1 MNAGRPT
8 TTKVHWWWIGGALAL
23 TSLVVTWAAVSGAV
37 PIPPS
42 EVLKT
47 VWSKVPFVGGDS
59 SVDARTEAIV
69 WQIRM
74 PRIVLGLLV
83 GSMLSVAGAAYQG
96 VFRNPLADPYLL
108 GAGAGAGLGATI
120 AIVYL
125 PDIGWW
131 VFDPL
136 PLAAFVGAVAGVGLA
151 YMLGYTVR
159 SGRTS
164 VTLILAGVAVAAFLT
179 AVQTFIQ
186 QRESETLREVYGWI
200 LGSLNTAGWSEV
212 RLVGPYVVVCAGAIF
227 IYRRLLNVLAVGDTE
242 AASLGVNPQRS
253 SPHHLFVPGDRSSL
267 IHPRRGVPCLC
278 RCDCT
283 HGASPGGDSDWG
295 GDRPHRCPV
304 LCGRSEEKQGDR
316 DMTSINVADVRVA
329 LGGVRIL
336 DDVSFDIEPGTWLG
350 IVGPNGAGKSTL
362 LHAIAADLS
371 YDGSIA
377 VDGVERSSIDA
388 RAKAATIAYVPQR
401 PVYPPGMAVFDYVL
415 LGRTPYMGPLGS
427 ERAQDIAA
435 VWDALGSLGIDH
447 FAGRDVGSLSGGETQ
462 RVSLARVV
470 AQGTSVLVL
479 DEATASLDVAA
490 QHEVLELIDGMRR
503 ERSLTV
509 VSAIHDLT
517 AAAQFCDTIAVLNG
531 GKIVAMGS
539 VDAVVT
545 ESVLRAVFEP
555 TLRVLEIDGMPV
567 VVSLRSERKQ
577 HG

>member
-1 MNAGRPT
+1 
-8 TTKVHWWWIGGALAL
+8 
-23 TSLVVTWAAVSGAV
+23 
-37 PIPPS
+37 
-42 EVLKT
+42 
-47 VWSKVPFVGGDS
+47 
-59 SVDARTEAIV
+59 
-69 WQIRM
+69 
-74 PRIVLGLLV
+74 
-83 GSMLSVAGAAYQG
+83 
-96 VFRNPLADPYLL
+96 
-108 GAGAGAGLGATI
+108 
-120 AIVYL
+120 
-125 PDIGWW
+125 
-131 VFDPL
+131 
-136 PLAAFVGAVAGVGLA
+136 
-151 YMLGYTVR
+151 
-159 SGRTS
+159 
-164 VTLILAGVAVAAFLT
+164 
-179 AVQTFIQ
+179 
-186 QRESETLREVYGWI
+186 
-200 LGSLNTAGWSEV
+200 
-212 RLVGPYVVVCAGAIF
+212 
-227 IYRRLLNVLAVGDTE
+227 
-242 AASLGVNPQRS
+242 
-253 SPHHLFVPGDRSSL
+253 
-267 IHPRRGVPCLC
+267 
-278 RCDCT
+278 
-283 HGASPGGDSDWG
+283 
-295 GDRPHRCPV
+295 
-304 LCGRSEEKQGDR
+304 
-316 DMTSINVADVRVA
+316 MTSINVADVRVA

-336 DDVSFDIEPGTWLG
+336 DDVSFEIEPGTWLG

-517 AAAQFCDTIAVLNG
+517 AAAQFCDTIAVLDG